1 MEVHIFGTRFQYQY
15 WVLGV
20 MRDLKAQGVYFEY
33 KPSQDTLIIDDPSDF
48 RVLRSFIVD
57 KKSPNLE
64 KLRGI
69 EATSLEIHMEV
80 PPALR
85 SRINAYLR
93 RKIS

>member
-1 MEVHIFGTRFQYQY
+1 
-15 WVLGV
+15 
-20 MRDLKAQGVYFEY
+20 MRDLKAQGVSFEY
-33 KPSQDTLIIDDPSDF
+33 KSSQDTLIINDPPDL
-48 RVLRSFIVD
+48 RVIRGFVVD

>member
-1 MEVHIFGTRFQYQY
+1 
-15 WVLGV
+15 
-20 MRDLKAQGVYFEY
+20 MRDLKAQGVNFEY
-33 KPSQDTLIIDDPSDF
+33 KPSQDTLIINDSSDF
-48 RVLRSFIVD
+48 RVIRGFVVD
-57 KKSPNLE
+57 KKSPDIE

-69 EATSLEIHMEV
+69 EATSLDIHMEV

>member
-1 MEVHIFGTRFQYQY
+1 MEVHIFGTRFQFQD
-15 WVLGV
+15 WILRA

-48 RVLRSFIVD
+48 RVLRGFVVD

-69 EATSLEIHMEV
+69 EATSLEIHMGV
-80 PPALR
+80 SPSLR
-85 SRINAYLR
+85 SRINAYVR
-93 RKIS
+93 RSEK

>member
-1 MEVHIFGTRFQYQY
+1 MEVHIFGTRFQFQD

-20 MRDLKAQGVYFEY
+20 MRDLKAQGVSFEY
-33 KPSQDTLIIDDPSDF
+33 KASQNTLTINDPSGL
-48 RVLRSFIVD
+48 RVIRGFVVD
-57 KKSPNLE
+57 KKSPDIE

-69 EATSLEIHMEV
+69 EATSLDIHMEV